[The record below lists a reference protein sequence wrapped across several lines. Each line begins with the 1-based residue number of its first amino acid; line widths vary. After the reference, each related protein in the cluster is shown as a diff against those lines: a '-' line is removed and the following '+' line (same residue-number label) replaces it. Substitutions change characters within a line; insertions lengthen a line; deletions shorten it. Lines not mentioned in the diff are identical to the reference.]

1 MQYENR
7 QRNEEEVLGSRKTLP
22 CGFFYIKGVTH
33 LPPPPPLTEKY
44 LKEGKKTFFGITL
57 SVHWPTISVFIICS
71 RFVLGHLQED
81 ILFAIDKFLIVN
93 LGDCDIVNH

>member
-1 MQYENR
+1 MR
-7 QRNEEEVLGSRKTLP
+7 IDKEVRRMFWEAAKHYLADFLHKKSN
-22 CGFFYIKGVTH
+22 
-33 LPPPPPLTEKY
+33 LPPPPAPLTEKS